1 VGGHLVAALG
11 ALVLALFD
19 LSTLRWELMVPL
31 IVIGLGA
38 GTTTPAMSLSILDA
52 VDRSRSGLASGLL
65 NGARQCG
72 GVVGVALLGALL
84 GEPPTYAG
92 AQLAFL
98 AAFVAL
104 ALASIAAFSAWS
116 WIGK

>member
-1 VGGHLVAALG
+1 
-11 ALVLALFD
+11 
-19 LSTLRWELMVPL
+19 MVPL

-104 ALASIAAFSAWS
+104 ALASIVAFSAWS